1 MIIMNNSRSFGRQ
14 RHHFVD
20 PMEPA
25 APLFNTPRADYT
37 QVVNVDE
44 FRIPELDHSPVMH
57 TGWDSLNVPE
67 AKGNDDHVCP
77 SMPAEA
83 GWDDHHEN
91 HQYARRAHAH
101 HDEAGRLLPQGLLNT
116 LRFHTIPQP
125 LDTWWQSL
133 GRQQGRDFAQRDAVC
148 NVGENYV
155 DDPVDDECKWGVSE
169 MLVVEYSKFINP
181 PEGLRFTESV

>member
-1 MIIMNNSRSFGRQ
+1 MNNLRSFGRQ